1 MFRKISDFEKT
12 WTNHVQGTM
21 KVLNA
26 MTQASMSQ
34 PVADGHRTLGRL
46 AWHNVTTIAEMA
58 PYTGLKFTS
67 VSKDAPMPGTLDE
80 IRKAYADV
88 TLELLQQIKAHW
100 TDETLLQ
107 EDDLYGEKWAR
118 GMTLYVLIVHEVHH
132 RGQMTVLMR
141 QAGLS
146 VPGVFGPAKEEW
158 EKFGMKAPE
167 I

>member
-1 MFRKISDFEKT
+1 MFRTIADFEKT

-21 KVLNA
+21 KLLDAV
-26 MTQASMSQ
+26 TQESLSQ
-34 PVADGHRTLGRL
+34 SVADGHRTLGRL

-58 PYTGLKFTS
+58 PYTGLKFES
-67 VSKDAPMPGTLDE
+67 VSKDAPIPATIEE
-80 IRKAYADV
+80 IRKAYGDV
-88 TLELLQQIKAHW
+88 TLELLQQVKKNW

-118 GMTLYVLIVHEVHH
+118 GATLYVLIVHEVHH

-141 QAGLS
+141 QAGLQ
-146 VPGVFGPAKEEW
+146 VPGIFGPSKEEW
-158 EKFGMKAPE
+158 VNYGGQPPE